1 MNLFFSDKIPNFA
14 IVEVCL
20 INKCIEV
27 TMTETNHVVLWNRCL
42 EIIKDNVPERTF
54 STWFA
59 PIVPLKYEDK
69 TLIVQIPSQFFYEI
83 LEEKFVDLLRM
94 TLYKVIGQGTKL
106 MYNVKV
112 DTTSIP
118 PQTVDLEASNRSIA
132 VIQKPINNG
141 NKAPSFLKAP
151 VVQDLD
157 PHLNPNYNFENF
169 IEGYSNKLSRS
180 VAETVALNP
189 ANSPFNPLFIYG
201 ASGVG
206 KTHLSNA
213 IGTKIKELYPEK
225 RVLYVSAHLFQVQ
238 YTDSVRNNTTN
249 DFINFYQSIDVLII
263 DDIQEFAG
271 VTKTQN
277 TFFHIFNHLHQN
289 RKQLIL
295 TSDRA
300 PVLLQGM
307 EERLLTRFKWGMVA
321 ELEKPTVELRRN
333 ILKNK
338 IHRDGLKFPPE
349 VIDYIA
355 ENVNESVRDLEG
367 IVIAIMARST
377 IFNKEIDLELAQHI
391 VKGVVHN
398 ETKPITIDNIL
409 KVVCSHFGLETSAIH
424 TKSRKREVVQAR
436 QIAMYLAKNH
446 TDFSTSKIGKFI
458 GNKDHATVLH
468 ACKTVKG
475 QLEVDK
481 GFHAEV
487 QEIESLLKKGN

>member
-1 MNLFFSDKIPNFA
+1 MS
-14 IVEVCL
+14 ESS
-20 INKCIEV
+20 
-27 TMTETNHVVLWNRCL
+27 HVGLWNRCL
-42 EIIKDNVPERTF
+42 EIIRDNVPESTYK
-54 STWFA
+54 TWFV

-69 TLIVQIPSQFFYEI
+69 TLIVQVPSQFFYEF
-83 LEEKFVDLLRM
+83 LEDKFVDLLRK
-94 TLYKVIGQGTKL
+94 TLYKVIGDGTKL
-106 MYNVKV
+106 MYNVLV
-112 DTTSIP
+112 DKSSGATVNQESTTRSTAIP
-118 PQTVDLEASNRSIA
+118 QSGLPRVDER
-132 VIQKPINNG
+132 
-141 NKAPSFLKAP
+141 KAPGLLRAP
-151 VVQDLD
+151 AVQDLD
-157 PHLNPNYNFENF
+157 PHLNPNYNFETF

-180 VAETVALNP
+180 VAEAVAQKP
-189 ANSPFNPLFIYG
+189 GGTAFNPLFLYG

-206 KTHLSNA
+206 KTHLANA
-213 IGTKIKELYPEK
+213 IGTKIKEIYPEK

-249 DFINFYQSIDVLII
+249 DFINFYQTIDVLII

-277 TFFHIFNHLHQN
+277 NFFHIFNHLHQN
-289 RKQLIL
+289 GKQLIL

-300 PVLLQGM
+300 PVLLQGI

-321 ELEKPTVELRRN
+321 ELEKPTVELRKN
-333 ILKNK
+333 ILRNK
-338 IHRDGLKFPPE
+338 IHRDGLQFPPE

-377 IFNKEIDLELAQHI
+377 IFNKEIDLDLAQHI
-391 VKGVVHN
+391 VHGVVHN
-398 ETKPITIDNIL
+398 ETKAVTIDDIL
-409 KVVCSHFGLETSAIH
+409 KVVCKHFDLEPSAIH

-481 GFHAEV
+481 SFHAEV
-487 QEIESLLKKGN
+487 QEIESLLKKRN

>member
-1 MNLFFSDKIPNFA
+1 MSEQD
-14 IVEVCL
+14 
-20 INKCIEV
+20 
-27 TMTETNHVVLWNRCL
+27 HVGLWNRCL
-42 EIIKDNVPERTF
+42 EIIRDNVPEQTYK
-54 STWFA
+54 TWFL
-59 PIVPLKYEDK
+59 PIIPLKYEDK
-69 TLIVQIPSQFFYEI
+69 TLVVQVPSQFFYEF
-83 LEEKFVDLLRM
+83 LEDKFVDLLRK
-94 TLYKVIGQGTKL
+94 TLYKVIGEGTKL
-106 MYNVKV
+106 MYNVMV
-112 DTTSIP
+112 DKSSRPEKTVNYESTHRTIIP
-118 PQTVDLEASNRSIA
+118 
-132 VIQKPINNG
+132 QKPTID
-141 NKAPSFLKAP
+141 KAIPQIP
-151 VVQDLD
+151 VPDLD
-157 PHLNPNYNFENF
+157 PHLNPEYNFDTF

-180 VAETVALNP
+180 VAEAVALNP
-189 ANSPFNPLFIYG
+189 AKTIFNPLFLYG

-206 KTHLSNA
+206 KTHLANA

-249 DFINFYQSIDVLII
+249 DFINFYQTIDVLII

-289 RKQLIL
+289 GKQLIL

-321 ELEKPTVELRRN
+321 ELEKPTVELRKN
-333 ILKNK
+333 ILRNK
-338 IHRDGLKFPPE
+338 IHRDGLQFPPE

-377 IFNKEIDLELAQHI
+377 IFNKEIDLDLAQHI
-391 VKGVVHN
+391 VHGVVHN
-398 ETKPITIDNIL
+398 ETKAVTIDDIL
-409 KVVCSHFGLETSAIH
+409 KVVCKHFDLEPSAIH
-424 TKSRKREVVQAR
+424 TKSIKREVVQAR
-436 QIAMYLAKNH
+436 EIAMYLAKNH

-481 GFHAEV
+481 SFSAEV
-487 QEIESLLKKGN
+487 QEIESLLKKRN